1 MKKISLI
8 ILSLICAAA
17 FCFTACGT
25 YTPPSTPPPD
35 KPNTPGDTPGGDEEE
50 ENLFKT
56 TLVCNGA
63 KFIPQIEM
71 SAQWSD
77 GIGFYTAE
85 FDGDGVATK
94 SGLDGDYTVTLT
106 NLPDGYTYNPNIYQ
120 ADNDNREVEIE
131 LYPLI
136 PTTGTG
142 TDKYNNIINISQLGA
157 YRVTFTEEGQQF
169 YYQYAPTEP
178 GLYAI
183 ESIIDVNANVVNPR
197 VDVYVGTVAFKPEK
211 PNYSIDGGGASSIYT
226 KNFKYEVQVQHKFN
240 VYAFAV
246 KFSSR
251 VGVPVNVDFIITR
264 NGDIE
269 RPVTG
274 EKIIIPQENF
284 KQTPEYDK
292 KEYVYTQYG
301 QYSNGRYY
309 LNGDGVVY
317 NDPKN
322 GGDGYYHLVNEDG
335 SMSDTILYAELRKN
349 PFINFYSDLL
359 TLRIAGK
366 NYYYLIRG
374 YMMDGKDG
382 DIALCGS
389 VGGPLNIPPKIRA
402 QIEALDRKSYKD
414 YLNSDGVY
422 AVTQEIREFLQDFSI
437 ARNLF
442 LDGNGMCETGG
453 SDNESGESGIFLDSS
468 DENQWLFGCGYYAK
482 R

>member
-157 YRVTFTEEGQQF
+157 YRVTFTEEG
-169 YYQYAPTEP
+169 
-178 GLYAI
+178 
-183 ESIIDVNANVVNPR
+183 
-197 VDVYVGTVAFKPEK
+197 
-211 PNYSIDGGGASSIYT
+211 
-226 KNFKYEVQVQHKFN
+226 
-240 VYAFAV
+240 
-246 KFSSR
+246 
-251 VGVPVNVDFIITR
+251 
-264 NGDIE
+264 
-269 RPVTG
+269 
-274 EKIIIPQENF
+274 
-284 KQTPEYDK
+284 
-292 KEYVYTQYG
+292 
-301 QYSNGRYY
+301 
-309 LNGDGVVY
+309 
-317 NDPKN
+317 
-322 GGDGYYHLVNEDG
+322 
-335 SMSDTILYAELRKN
+335 
-349 PFINFYSDLL
+349 
-359 TLRIAGK
+359 
-366 NYYYLIRG
+366 
-374 YMMDGKDG
+374 
-382 DIALCGS
+382 
-389 VGGPLNIPPKIRA
+389 
-402 QIEALDRKSYKD
+402 
-414 YLNSDGVY
+414 
-422 AVTQEIREFLQDFSI
+422 
-437 ARNLF
+437 
-442 LDGNGMCETGG
+442 
-453 SDNESGESGIFLDSS
+453 
-468 DENQWLFGCGYYAK
+468 
-482 R
+482 